1 MEIRQIEL
9 FVAAAEE
16 QHFTKAAER
25 CGIVQSGLS
34 SAIRSLEEEMGAS
47 LFIRNTRRVELS
59 PAGQVFLPE
68 ARRVLAAIRAAKRS
82 IGEVQ
87 TGASGRIVVS
97 MVQSLAPSLD
107 IPRLLHE
114 FRTAHPNV
122 EISVRETRPSELAL
136 ELRRGSVD
144 VAFMPS
150 YSVNHSGFDVL
161 SVVSSQMTI
170 VGAADHRLV
179 GERDIPF
186 EAISAEP
193 FVDLSTRWG
202 LRQIADQ
209 IFASQ
214 GTHRTTTF
222 EVDEFSL
229 LLQFVERGFGL
240 AMVPRALIA
249 NHRLSALDVT
259 LQNRNFPVWELGMY
273 SAQQR
278 DGLPANPVAQMFR
291 DAVRRSVTRVA

>member
-16 QHFTKAAER
+16 MHFTKAAER

-68 ARRVLAAIRAAKRS
+68 ARRVLAAMTTAKRS
-82 IGEVQ
+82 ISEVR
-87 TGASGRIVVS
+87 TGASGRIIVS

-107 IPRLLHE
+107 IPRLLQE
-114 FRTAHPNV
+114 FRKTHPNV
-122 EISVRETRPSELAL
+122 EISVRETRPSELSL
-136 ELRRGSVD
+136 ELLRGAVD
-144 VAFMPS
+144 IAFMPS
-150 YSVNHSGFDVL
+150 YSVNNRGLD
-161 SVVSSQMTI
+161 VVSLISSPMTI
-170 VGAADHRLV
+170 VAAADHHLV
-179 GERDIPF
+179 GKRNIPF
-186 EAISAEP
+186 EAMRTEP

-202 LRQIADQ
+202 LRQITDQ
-209 IFASQ
+209 VFARQ
-214 GTHRTTTF
+214 GDYRTTTF

-229 LLQFVERGFGL
+229 LLQFVEHGFGL
-240 AMVPRALIA
+240 AMVPRALIE
-249 NHRLSALDVT
+249 NHRIAALDVP
-259 LQNRNFPVWELGMY
+259 LRNRSFPIWELGMY
-273 SAQQR
+273 SARQR

-291 DAVRRSVTRVA
+291 DSVRRCVET